1 MTSVQ
6 VRVNKNFNMNISK
19 ADQNIKKIAELEEI
33 IRNQNNELQK
43 LKSSMN
49 PYQKEIISLK
59 LDIDRLTKENQVL
72 KGNYQNEINKKK
84 KVNRDLLYENK
95 MKEDLIEA
103 NKKLQRQIE
112 ILNNK
117 IIDMEKQIINQNEE
131 YKSMEK
137 VKGNYEDKII
147 SLTNTIDKYKSKINS
162 CENIIKQKD
171 RYIQMLNNQ
180 ESEKLKNNSS
190 INSFNNNNKSIYQN
204 KCINRPNSASRINYE
219 KLIIDKDNI
228 IKKLESK
235 VRQLEKDNNNLIIR
249 VRNFQKV

>member
-72 KGNYQNEINKKK
+72 KGNYQNEINIKE

-180 ESEKLKNNSS
+180 ESGGLKNNSS

>member
-72 KGNYQNEINKKK
+72 KGNYQNEINIKE

-103 NKKLQRQIE
+103 NKKLQR
-112 ILNNK
+112 
-117 IIDMEKQIINQNEE
+117 
-131 YKSMEK
+131 
-137 VKGNYEDKII
+137 
-147 SLTNTIDKYKSKINS
+147 
-162 CENIIKQKD
+162 
-171 RYIQMLNNQ
+171 
-180 ESEKLKNNSS
+180 
-190 INSFNNNNKSIYQN
+190 
-204 KCINRPNSASRINYE
+204 
-219 KLIIDKDNI
+219 
-228 IKKLESK
+228 
-235 VRQLEKDNNNLIIR
+235 
-249 VRNFQKV
+249 

>member
-72 KGNYQNEINKKK
+72 KGNYQNEINIKE

-162 CENIIKQKD
+162 CENII
-171 RYIQMLNNQ
+171 
-180 ESEKLKNNSS
+180 SS
-190 INSFNNNNKSIYQN
+190 I
-204 KCINRPNSASRINYE
+204 
-219 KLIIDKDNI
+219 L
-228 IKKLESK
+228 
-235 VRQLEKDNNNLIIR
+235 
-249 VRNFQKV
+249 NFFLFI

>member
-72 KGNYQNEINKKK
+72 KGNYQNEINIKE

-137 VKGNYEDKII
+137 VKGKYE
-147 SLTNTIDKYKSKINS
+147 
-162 CENIIKQKD
+162 E
-171 RYIQMLNNQ
+171 
-180 ESEKLKNNSS
+180 
-190 INSFNNNNKSIYQN
+190 
-204 KCINRPNSASRINYE
+204 
-219 KLIIDKDNI
+219 
-228 IKKLESK
+228 
-235 VRQLEKDNNNLIIR
+235 
-249 VRNFQKV
+249 

>member
-19 ADQNIKKIAELEEI
+19 ADQNIKKITELEEI

-72 KGNYQNEINKKK
+72 KGNYQNEINIKE

-162 CENIIKQKD
+162 CENII
-171 RYIQMLNNQ
+171 
-180 ESEKLKNNSS
+180 SS
-190 INSFNNNNKSIYQN
+190 I
-204 KCINRPNSASRINYE
+204 
-219 KLIIDKDNI
+219 L
-228 IKKLESK
+228 
-235 VRQLEKDNNNLIIR
+235 
-249 VRNFQKV
+249 NFFLFI

>member
-6 VRVNKNFNMNISK
+6 VNVNKKFNMNISK
-19 ADQNIKKIAELEEI
+19 TDQNIKKIAELEEI
-33 IRNQNNELQK
+33 IKHKNYELQK

-72 KGNYQNEINKKK
+72 KGNYQNEINIKE

-162 CENIIKQKD
+162 CENII
-171 RYIQMLNNQ
+171 
-180 ESEKLKNNSS
+180 SS
-190 INSFNNNNKSIYQN
+190 IFNFFLFI
-204 KCINRPNSASRINYE
+204 
-219 KLIIDKDNI
+219 
-228 IKKLESK
+228 
-235 VRQLEKDNNNLIIR
+235 
-249 VRNFQKV
+249 